1 MNNVDAI
8 KEGLDRLKNIDNEVE
23 IVNLVGTHDTW
34 PKCPDDEFWIDYY
47 VKKHGKTDLCSVHRE
62 KCNKLNG
69 GHVAKVE
76 DILNGNIRVYL
87 VPLCDECNV
96 PTNDKIMKVDEC
108 DLLDV
113 SSICDYKEIK
123 HLNKEVEEKVIALK
137 KYFK

>member
-1 MNNVDAI
+1 MARRPEGQCWIEYYKKKCGNVS
-8 KEGLDRLKNIDNEVE
+8 
-23 IVNLVGTHDTW
+23 
-34 PKCPDDEFWIDYY
+34 C
-47 VKKHGKTDLCSVHRE
+47 CSVHNNKVE
-62 KCNKLNG
+62 KLNG

-87 VPLCDECNV
+87 VPLCDECNA
-96 PTNDKIMKVDEC
+96 PTNDKIMKVNER

-113 SSICDYKEIK
+113 SSICSYKKIK